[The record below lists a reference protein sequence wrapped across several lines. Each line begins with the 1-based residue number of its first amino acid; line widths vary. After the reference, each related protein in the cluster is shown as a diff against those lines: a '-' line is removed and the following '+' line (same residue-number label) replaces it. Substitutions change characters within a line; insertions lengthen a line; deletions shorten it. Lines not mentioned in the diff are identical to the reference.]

1 MLEHD
6 PADRLQDLA
15 AHLEQMAQCLGF
27 HVAGPHGLGEADAR
41 GVGLAGQRPCI
52 IEGCMITGHMAI
64 IPRPSLRRPLHPAAS
79 EPRHAWTAGEQATAK
94 PCRRLA
100 APPRLAR
107 AGLGEGARRW
117 NEHQDETCAPAHESL
132 HRLFLPSPSTHSSL
146 RVETPNACNS
156 GQ

>member
-64 IPRPSLRRPLHPAAS
+64 IPPPIIPSPPA
-79 EPRHAWTAGEQATAK
+79 PGRVRTP
-94 PCRRLA
+94 PCREGW
-100 APPRLAR
+100 R
-107 AGLGEGARRW
+107 AGDG
-117 NEHQDETCAPAHESL
+117 
-132 HRLFLPSPSTHSSL
+132 
-146 RVETPNACNS
+146 
-156 GQ
+156 